1 MSVVVDVVLLTK
13 NSESHLENGIF
24 QKCLRSIR
32 RQIPINTLVVVD
44 AFSNDNTLK
53 TIRSH
58 FTKVK
63 VIRSNALRGK
73 AREIGIRNVETE
85 WFAFVDSDIVLCE
98 NWFNGLMKYARS
110 QVGGIEG
117 RVKRVSERRPSS
129 VKRYARA
136 KTHCTLIRTEA
147 VKNIRIPSDLNQM
160 EDQFIR
166 KYVEKQ
172 GYKWVKPLHHISAHY
187 QTEIW
192 DWKTAYEVGRASGKY
207 NLTPL
212 WLDIAA
218 LTLLPLKKAY
228 ERKSLLWKLIGR
240 LEAIAE

>member
-1 MSVVVDVVLLTK
+1 MSAVDVVLLTK
-13 NSESHLENGIF
+13 NSGSHLKNEIF

-44 AFSNDNTLK
+44 AFSSDNTLK

-63 VIRSNALRGK
+63 VIRSSALRGK

-98 NWFNGLMKYARS
+98 NWFNELMRYARS

-117 RVKRVSERRPSS
+117 RVNRIDERRPPR

-136 KTHCTLIRTEA
+136 KTHCTLIRTQA
-147 VKNIRIPSDLNQM
+147 VENINIPSDLDQM

-172 GYKWVKPLHHISAHY
+172 GYKWVKPLHPISTHY
-187 QTEIW
+187 QTKIW
-192 DWKTAYEVGRASGKY
+192 DWKTAYEIGRASGKY
-207 NLTPL
+207 NLTPF
-212 WLDIAA
+212 WLDVVA
-218 LTLLPLKKAY
+218 LTLLPFKKAY

-240 LEAIAE
+240 LEAIVE